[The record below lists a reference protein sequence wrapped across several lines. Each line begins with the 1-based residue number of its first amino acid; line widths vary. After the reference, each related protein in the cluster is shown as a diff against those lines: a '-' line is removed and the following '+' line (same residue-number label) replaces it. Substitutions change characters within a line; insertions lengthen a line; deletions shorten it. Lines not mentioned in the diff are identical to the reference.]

1 MSEEKQQDVRTLIF
15 MSVSAQINA
24 SRYDSVENY
33 HRDIDL
39 AYSEAIKA
47 YERNTK

>member
-1 MSEEKQQDVRTLIF
+1 MSEEKQQDIRKLIF

-24 SRYDSVENY
+24 SSYDSVENY

-39 AYSEAIKA
+39 AYSEAVKA
-47 YERNTK
+47 YERNIQ